1 VEGVGDM
8 HELFKSSMIVRSFL
22 VFEKRIRNKLFLS
35 VAIQSC
41 LAILDLIGI
50 AIIGL
55 IGAMSVR
62 GIQSE
67 GNPSTVNSLLAFLNI
82 QSYSFQIQIAI
93 LACLSIAILITKTII
108 SIIAIRRIY
117 HFMSIQSAQLS
128 KRLLEQ
134 ILNQPLSFI
143 TSLTPNN
150 ILYSVTAGCS
160 RIALGITGNYISLV
174 ADGFL
179 LLILFAAL
187 MFVDPVMTL
196 IIGLFFSVA
205 IISFH
210 QFIKGKAERV
220 GEIESQL
227 NIESNQQVLEGLAT
241 YRERYTNNTLPALT
255 YDFLATRIKLSN
267 ALAESAFLPNVTKYV
282 IESLIL
288 IGALVVCGV
297 QFAINDAGQAIA
309 TLSIFIGAAT
319 RVTPAIM
326 RVQQSLI
333 QIRNSSGAA
342 RSALQL
348 IEQLRP
354 QETSLTYGGSISSK
368 DYDAQIISLR
378 DVTYRYPDSNHI
390 AVSNVNL
397 DLFRGES
404 IALIGPSGG
413 GKSTIADLILGIAEP
428 VSGAIRVCGQSPRK
442 LITEKQ
448 GFIGYVP
455 QLTTLISA
463 NLRKNL
469 LMGLDPND
477 YGDEH
482 LNSILESV
490 GLSIEFQELE
500 INLDSML
507 GEAGS
512 NLSGGQLQRLGIA
525 RALVPRP
532 ELLILDEA
540 TSSLDASSEHTVTKT
555 IASLRGEI
563 STVIIAHRLSTIRDV
578 TRIYY
583 VKNGVVV
590 ASGSFEKLRNDLE
603 EFRTQAEL
611 MGL

>member
-1 VEGVGDM
+1 M

-22 VFEKRIRNKLFLS
+22 VFEKRIRSKLFLS
-35 VAIQSC
+35 MAIQSC
-41 LAILDLIGI
+41 LAILDLFGI

-82 QSYSFQIQIAI
+82 QNYSFQVQIAI

-117 HFMSIQSAQLS
+117 HFMSIQSARLS

-143 TSLTPNN
+143 TTLTPNN

-160 RIALGITGNYISLV
+160 RISLGITGNYISLV

-179 LLILFAAL
+179 LLILFTAL
-187 MFVDPVMTL
+187 MFVDPVMTI
-196 IIGLFFSVA
+196 IIGLFFSIA

-220 GEIESQL
+220 GEIESKL

-255 YDFLATRIKLSN
+255 HDFLTTRIKLSK

-288 IGALVVCGV
+288 IGALIVCGI

-342 RSALQL
+342 RSALEL
-348 IEQLRP
+348 IEQLRAH
-354 QETSLTYGGSISSK
+354 ETSLTYAGSMSSK
-368 DYDAQIISLR
+368 DYDSQIVSLK
-378 DVTYRYPDSNHI
+378 DVTYTYPDSNHV

-397 DLFRGES
+397 DVFRGES

-428 VSGAIRVCGQSPRK
+428 AAGVVRVCGQSPRK
-442 LITEKQ
+442 LISEKQ

-463 NLRKNL
+463 SLRKNL
-469 LMGLDPND
+469 LMGLDPNL

-490 GLSIEFQELE
+490 GLSIELQELE

-532 ELLILDEA
+532 QLLILDEA

-555 IASLRGEI
+555 IASLRGEV
-563 STVIIAHRLSTIRDV
+563 STVIIAHRLSTIRAV

-583 VKNGVVV
+583 VKNGAIV
-590 ASGSFEKLRNDLE
+590 ASGSFEELRSDLE

>member
-1 VEGVGDM
+1 M
-8 HELFKSSMIVRSFL
+8 HELFKSSMIARSFL
-22 VFEKRIRNKLFLS
+22 VFEKRIRNKLYLS
-35 VAIQSC
+35 IAIQSC
-41 LAILDLIGI
+41 LAILDLFGI

-67 GNPSTVNSLLAFLNI
+67 SNPSTVNSILAFMNI
-82 QSYSFQIQIAI
+82 QNYSFQVQIAI
-93 LACLSIAILITKTII
+93 LACLSITILITKTII

-117 HFMSIQSAQLS
+117 HFMSIQAARLS
-128 KRLLEQ
+128 KKLLEQ

-143 TSLTPNN
+143 TTLTPNN

-160 RIALGITGNYISLV
+160 RISLGITGNYISLV

-187 MFVDPVMTL
+187 MFVDPVMT
-196 IIGLFFSVA
+196 IVVGLLFSVA

-220 GEIESQL
+220 GETESKL
-227 NIESNQQVLEGLAT
+227 NIESNQQILEGLAT

-255 YDFLATRIKLSN
+255 HDFLATRIKLSK

-288 IGALVVCGV
+288 VGALFVCGI

-309 TLSIFIGAAT
+309 TLSVFIGAAT

-342 RSALQL
+342 RSALEL
-348 IEQLRP
+348 IEQLRA
-354 QETSLTYGGSISSK
+354 QEPSLVQGEPLSPK
-368 DYDAQIISLR
+368 DWDSQIVALR
-378 DVTYRYPDSNHI
+378 GVSYSYPDSNHV
-390 AVSNVNL
+390 AVTGVNL
-397 DLFRGES
+397 DLFQGES

-428 VSGAIRVCGQSPRK
+428 SAGVIRVCGQSPRK
-442 LITEKQ
+442 LIIEKQ

-469 LMGLDPND
+469 LMGLDPD
-477 YGDEH
+477 LYEDKY
-482 LNSILESV
+482 LISILESV
-490 GLSIEFQELE
+490 GLGSELRELE

-512 NLSGGQLQRLGIA
+512 KLSGGQLQRLGIA

-532 ELLILDEA
+532 QLLILDEA
-540 TSSLDASSEHTVTKT
+540 TSSLDASSEHAVTKT
-555 IASLRGEI
+555 IASLQGEI
-563 STVIIAHRLSTIRDV
+563 STVIVAHRLSTIRDV

-583 VKNGVVV
+583 IKNGAVVT
-590 ASGSFEKLRNDLE
+590 SGSFEELRNDFE

>member
-1 VEGVGDM
+1 MEGVGDL

-22 VFEKRIRNKLFLS
+22 VFEKRIRNRLYLS
-35 VAIQSC
+35 IAIQSC
-41 LAILDLIGI
+41 LAILDLFGI

-82 QSYSFQIQIAI
+82 ENFSFQVQIAI
-93 LACLSIAILITKTII
+93 LACLAIAILITKTVI

-143 TSLTPNN
+143 TTLTPNS

-160 RIALGITGNYISLV
+160 RISLGITGNYISLA

-179 LLILFAAL
+179 LLILFSAL
-187 MFVDPVMTL
+187 MFVDPIMTI
-196 IIGLFFSVA
+196 IIGLFFSIA

-210 QFIKGKAERV
+210 QIIKSKAERV
-220 GEIESQL
+220 GEVESKL
-227 NIESNQQVLEGLAT
+227 NIESNQQILEGLAT

-255 YDFLATRIKLSN
+255 NDFLNTRIKLSK

-288 IGALVVCGV
+288 VGALVVCGI

-342 RSALQL
+342 RSALEL
-348 IEQLRP
+348 IEKLRA
-354 QETSLTYGGSISSK
+354 QESTLTFGRSTSSEG
-368 DYDAQIISLR
+368 YDAKIVSLE
-378 DVTYRYPDSNHI
+378 DVTYGYPDSNHI
-390 AVSNVNL
+390 AVSNVNIEL
-397 DLFRGES
+397 LWGES

-428 VSGAIRVCGQSPRK
+428 ASGVIRVCGQSPRK

-455 QLTTLISA
+455 QSTTLISA
-463 NLRKNL
+463 SLRKNL
-469 LMGLDPND
+469 LMGMDPD
-477 YGDEH
+477 QYGDDH

-490 GLSIEFQELE
+490 GLSSELQELE
-500 INLDSML
+500 INLDSLL

-512 NLSGGQLQRLGIA
+512 KLSGGQLQRLGIA

-532 ELLILDEA
+532 HLLILDEA
-540 TSSLDASSEHTVTKT
+540 TSSLDAGSESTVTKT

-578 TRIYY
+578 NRIYY
-583 VKNGVVV
+583 VKNGAVV
-590 ASGSFEKLRNDLE
+590 ASGSFDKLRNDLE